1 MAFTTKKVKTET
13 LGEYLQS
20 CRSHLG
26 LSLLDAAKLSQ
37 VQPKF
42 ISALEEGRF
51 RDLPA
56 AVYVRGFLRSLAQV
70 YRVTAAGL
78 LEQFAAESQISA
90 NLLASAAPETPGGRF
105 VFRRFILSPRTAMLL
120 GAVILA
126 IVSLSYLYFQ
136 ISSLGRAPRLQVFSP
151 ESDMVINSGSL
162 LVRGQTEPGASVFL
176 NNQALVSDSSGE
188 FRENL
193 SLGPGAN
200 RLVIKA
206 VNQFGQETVV
216 TRSVN
221 FQEKEIAGSFTSI
234 ETPGEELVLEVLIG
248 PGSAWIYLEADG
260 IEQASGTMLP
270 NSRKAIAAKDKIV
283 LTTGN
288 AGSTRA
294 IFKGKDLGVLGKEGE
309 VIRDIEFTK

>member
-1 MAFTTKKVKTET
+1 M
-13 LGEYLQS
+13 GEYLQS

-26 LSLLDAAKLSQ
+26 LSLQDAAKLSQ

-42 ISALEEGRF
+42 IVALEEGRF

-70 YRVTAAGL
+70 YRVTAVGL

-90 NLLASAAPETPGGRF
+90 NLQASAAPEPPGGRF

-151 ESDMVINSGSL
+151 ESDLVTSSGSL

-176 NNQALVSDSSGE
+176 NNQALVSDSGSGE

-193 SLGPGAN
+193 SLGPGPN

-206 VNQFGQETVV
+206 VNQFGRETVV

-234 ETPGEELVLEVLIG
+234 ENPGEELVLEVLIG